1 VSAVPRTAFVLCAGW
16 GERLQPLTNQI
27 PKPLVPICGIPLCE
41 FALARIASAGVE
53 RIVINTH
60 RLPGEFIR
68 LFPEYPAPSRYA
80 GVPVFFRHEEVLLET
95 AGGLKNVEDLLLP
108 GSVLVHNGDILA
120 ELDLASLFAA
130 HAKSGALCTLA
141 LRSSGGP
148 LQVGFDAQSGLV
160 TDIRGELGSA
170 APRFLYTGVCVV
182 APEFLPMIP
191 PGQPVSFVPVWLE
204 ALRSGGKIAGVVLDE
219 GVWRDIGNIAEYMRI
234 HADLASGAVKLGPPS
249 SAASDWPVW
258 RLPGAEVSADAMISG
273 WNWCGQDCHVAAGA
287 RVTDSILWA
296 GSRVEPGAV
305 VEGSIVREGMIAAG
319 EVKATVI

>member
-1 VSAVPRTAFVLCAGW
+1 VAPRTAFVLCAGW

-27 PKPLVPICGIPLCE
+27 PKPLVPICGVPLCE
-41 FALARIASAGVE
+41 FALARIAASGVE

-60 RLPGEFIR
+60 RLPDQFIR

-80 GVPVFFRHEEVLLET
+80 GVPVYFRHEAVLLET

-108 GSVLVHNGDILA
+108 GPVLVHNGDILA

-148 LQVGFDAQSGLV
+148 LQVGFEASSGLV
-160 TDIRGELGSA
+160 TDIRGELGSS

-182 APEFLPMIP
+182 APEFLPRIP
-191 PGQPVSFVPVWLE
+191 AGEPVSFVPVWLE
-204 ALRSGGKIAGVVLDE
+204 ALRSGAKIAGVVLDE
-219 GVWRDIGNIAEYMRI
+219 GVWRDIGNVAEYMRI
-234 HADLASGAVKLGPPS
+234 HADLAGGAVTLAPPATAPS
-249 SAASDWPVW
+249 GWPLW
-258 RLPGAEVSADAMISG
+258 RMPGADVAPDASMDG
-273 WNWCGQDCHVAAGA
+273 WNWCGPDCHVGAGA
-287 RVTDSILWA
+287 RVTGSILWA

-305 VEGSIVREGMIAAG
+305 VEGSVVREGMIAAG
-319 EVKATVI
+319 EVKADVV